1 MYINYNYNYM
11 NKEHEILYFYRFLM
25 RFPYRR
31 SCYAFSLSLPP
42 RSKAANFDFGLN
54 PTISFGFAVYLLDFD
69 AAAVF
74 LEEIS
79 S

>member
-42 RSKAANFDFGLN
+42 RSKAANSINVQSIKKGTNLR
-54 PTISFGFAVYLLDFD
+54 
-69 AAAVF
+69 
-74 LEEIS
+74 
-79 S
+79 